1 MAVPTY
7 DELLARNNIKKS
19 TMRQPIEDKHL
30 REISLSLDTWERLA
44 RHLGIPNTDIR
55 SIKSHGD
62 EEEQRDRM
70 LECWKQRC
78 GSGATYEELV
88 KVLLRLNRTDLAEK
102 VTSLILSTC
111 FSEAKTQP
119 NPLEC
124 SLVLP
129 PSQAIASSCGIEDM
143 SSIVHCEMH
152 IVSTLQKLEEE
163 FFQLVT
169 FVEDTLENNMVD
181 ITTITRRFRML
192 PQSVKRQ
199 QETDKDYKETRR
211 RILNSTTIKD
221 LFDNLTE
228 LKHWNYMIPDVLT
241 HIVQDVKRDDIHQKI
256 EEYKEKLSTFK
267 ANTKLRDLTNI
278 SFPVPDYCIELT
290 MEVEGWED
298 KTMEEAEKMVLNL
311 MREPTHDTNVHL
323 GWKKVTTGSLK
334 ITFIFTESIKIGTE
348 IIPEDLKK
356 SGMMSVQIDGDIL
369 YSEHQMKTM
378 VCIEPLY
385 ATIS

>member
-7 DELLARNNIKKS
+7 DELLARNNIEKS

-30 REISLSLDTWERLA
+30 REFSLSLDAWERLA

-55 SIKSHGD
+55 SIKSQGD

-102 VTSLILSTC
+102 AASLRLSTYM
-111 FSEAKTQP
+111 SEAKTQP

-124 SLVLP
+124 SLALP
-129 PSQAIASSCGIEDM
+129 PSQAMASSGGIEDI
-143 SSIVHCEMH
+143 SSRVHCETH

-169 FVEDTLENNMVD
+169 FVENTLENNMVD
-181 ITTITRRFRML
+181 ITTITKRFRML
-192 PQSVKRQ
+192 PQSVKKQ

-228 LKHWNYMIPDVLT
+228 LKHWNYMLPDVLT
-241 HIVQDVKRDDIHQKI
+241 HIVRDVKLDDIHQKI

-267 ANTKLRDLTNI
+267 ANTKLRDLIDI
-278 SFPVPDYCIELT
+278 SFPVPDYCIELIVK
-290 MEVEGWED
+290 VEGWED
-298 KTMEEAEKMVLNL
+298 KTMEEAEKMMVNL
-311 MREPTHDTNVHL
+311 MREATHGQSVHL
-323 GWKKVTTGSLK
+323 GWKKVTPGSLNM
-334 ITFIFTESIKIGTE
+334 TFIFTESIKIGAE
-348 IIPEDLKK
+348 IIPIDLKK
-356 SGMMSVQIDGDIL
+356 SGVMSVQIDGDSVYAKESTKADVSNNL
-369 YSEHQMKTM
+369 Y
-378 VCIEPLY
+378 
-385 ATIS
+385 